1 MDRSNAPAWVAAVSA
16 ALMLV
21 MVFFGGFATKDDLAS
36 VEESIAGVRGDIDE
50 LRAEVRGDIGE
61 LRAEIRELRGY
72 FIAHLERT
80 APPEDPGQ

>member
-21 MVFFGGFATKDDLAS
+21 MVFFGGFATRDDLAS
-36 VEESIAGVRGDIDE
+36 VEEAIDALRTEVRGDID
-50 LRAEVRGDIGE
+50 E

>member
-1 MDRSNAPAWVAAVSA
+1 MVPVHDTVGIVDRSNAPAWVAAVSA

-21 MVFFGGFATKDDLAS
+21 MVFFGGFATRDDLAS
-36 VEESIAGVRGDIDE
+36 VEESIDEVRGDID
-50 LRAEVRGDIGE
+50 E